1 MSDRSRADALWPC
14 APGRAVQRRGAT
26 SPRSAS
32 WAGEPGPIQSLCRCA
47 FDGSRLRKL
56 YAEDLDH
63 EAIIAKLDLLFAAYA
78 AERPAGERFGA
89 FVIRAGFVAQAA
101 NGADFHANIGARR
114 HV

>member
-1 MSDRSRADALWPC
+1 MALCAWSSRPAK
-14 APGRAVQRRGAT
+14 GRYLAKIGLVGRG
-26 SPRSAS
+26 
-32 WAGEPGPIQSLCRCA
+32 PGPIQSLCRCA
-47 FDGSRLRKL
+47 FDGSRLGKL